1 MSVTRRQFHRSI
13 LAFCAAATLMPVF
26 SATAEEL
33 LEGRD
38 WRRIDP
44 PQPSDTKDKIE
55 VLEFFSYGCPHCA
68 DLNHLLKPWAQK
80 LPANVVLR
88 RLPVTFGRGAWVNLA
103 KLYFALDSTAQLE
116 QFDQLVFD
124 ALHHQRVKLFTVAA
138 MTEWLNK
145 QGADVNTFA
154 AAFESFDVQM
164 RLNRSEALTTR
175 YEINAVPTIIVGGR
189 YVVLGNAAKTQEDLL
204 KIADALIEK
213 VQLETVSK

>member
-1 MSVTRRQFHRSI
+1 MNLTRRQFHRSI
-13 LAFCAAATLMPVF
+13 LALCTATTLMPVF
-26 SATAEEL
+26 SVTAEEL

-38 WRRIDP
+38 WRKIDP

-68 DLNHLLKPWAQK
+68 ELNRLLKPWAQK
-80 LPANVVLR
+80 LPSNVVLR

-124 ALHHQRVKLFTVAA
+124 ALHHQRVKLFTAAA
-138 MTEWLNK
+138 MTEWLSK
-145 QGADVNTFA
+145 QGANVNTFA

-164 RLNRSEALTTR
+164 RLNRSEALTSR
-175 YEINAVPTIIVGGR
+175 YEINAVPTMIVGGR

-204 KIADALIEK
+204 KIADALIKK
-213 VQLETVSK
+213 VQLETTIQ